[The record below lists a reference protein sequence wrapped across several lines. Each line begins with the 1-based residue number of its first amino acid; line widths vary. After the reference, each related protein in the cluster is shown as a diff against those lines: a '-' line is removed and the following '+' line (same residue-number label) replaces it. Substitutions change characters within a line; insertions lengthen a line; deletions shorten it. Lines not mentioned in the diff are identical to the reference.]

1 MAERSIYEDIAKRTG
16 GDIYIGVVGPVR
28 SGKSTFITRFMQ
40 ELVLPNMTDDYGRE
54 RARDEM
60 PQSAAGMTVMTT
72 EPKFVP
78 ESAVSVTLADG
89 VTMRVKMIDCVGYMI
104 PDALGGEENGAVR
117 LVHTPWQE
125 APMPFG
131 EAAEVGTR
139 KVIGEHATIG
149 VLVTSDGT
157 VGGIPR
163 ASYQEA
169 EERLVG
175 EVKAMGKPFAVV
187 VNSAYPK
194 GENATALAAE
204 LQARYGVPVLPLNC
218 LSLTAADVGELLG
231 LILSEFPVTALGV
244 HLPPLLTALEKT
256 HPLYRE
262 ITGEIM
268 RLSGEIRRMGEV
280 APCLTALTEKEA
292 VESVCTRSLNM
303 GTGRAEIDLTLAPSV
318 FYDLVSEAAGQE
330 IRNEG
335 KLYALTRSLC
345 EIKNRY
351 DRVAEALTDAEEKGY
366 GIVMPQPED
375 LHLEKPDIVRRAGGY
390 GVRLSATARS
400 IHMIRTDIETE
411 ISPILGTEQQSEDF
425 LRNIL
430 AEFEADPQKL
440 WESNMFGKS
449 LYELVGDGLHRKLEH
464 MPEEARQKLSET
476 LGKIINEGS
485 NGLICIL
492 L

>member
-1 MAERSIYEDIAKRTG
+1 MAETSIYQDIARRTG

-40 ELVLPNMTDDYGRE
+40 ELVLPNMTDEYGRE

-78 ESAVSVTLADG
+78 DQAVAVTLADG
-89 VTMRVKMIDCVGYMI
+89 TAMRVKMIDCVGYMI
-104 PDALGGEENGAVR
+104 PDALGGEEKGAAR

-163 ASYQEA
+163 ASFEQA

-175 EVKAMGKPFAVV
+175 EVKAMKKPFAVV
-187 VNSAYPK
+187 LNSAYPK
-194 GENATALAAE
+194 GENAAALAAE
-204 LQARYGVPVLPLNC
+204 LTVRYGVPVVPLCC
-218 LSLTAADVGELLG
+218 LSLTAEDIGGLLAV
-231 LILSEFPVTALGV
+231 ILSEFPVTAVGV
-244 HLPPLLTALEKT
+244 HLPPLLAALEKT
-256 HPLYRE
+256 HPLYRDV
-262 ITGEIM
+262 TGEIL
-268 RLSGEIRRMGEV
+268 RLAGEVRRMGDV
-280 APCLTALTEKEA
+280 TKGFLPLAEKESIAA
-292 VESVCTRSLNM
+292 VKTLTLDM
-303 GTGRAEIDLTLAPSV
+303 GTGRAEIALTLSPSV
-318 FYDLVSEAAGQE
+318 FYDLVSEAAGEE
-330 IRNEG
+330 IRDEG
-335 KLYALTRSLC
+335 KLFALTRALC
-345 EIKNRY
+345 ETKKRY
-351 DRVAEALTDAEEKGY
+351 DRVAEALADAEEKGY
-366 GIVMPQPED
+366 GIVMPQMED
-375 LHLEKPDIVRRAGGY
+375 LRLEKPDIVRRSGGY
-390 GVRLSATARS
+390 GVRLRAAARS
-400 IHMIRTDIETE
+400 IHMIRADIETE
-411 ISPILGTEQQSEDF
+411 MSPILGTEQQSEDF

-430 AEFEADPQKL
+430 AEFESDPQKL

-449 LYELVGDGLHRKLEH
+449 LYELVGEGMNRKLDH
-464 MPEEARQKLSET
+464 MPSEARQKLSET

-485 NGLICIL
+485 NGLVCIL

>member
-1 MAERSIYEDIAKRTG
+1 MAERSIYQDIAKRTG

-40 ELVLPNMTDDYGRE
+40 ELVLPNMTDEYGRE

-78 ESAVSVTLADG
+78 DQAVAVTLDDG
-89 VTMRVKMIDCVGYMI
+89 TAMRVKMIDCVGYMI
-104 PDALGGEENGAVR
+104 PDALGGEENGAAR

-131 EAAEVGTR
+131 EAAETGTR

-163 ASYQEA
+163 TSYVEA
-169 EERLVG
+169 EERLVN

-187 VNSAYPK
+187 LNSAHPASEK
-194 GENATALAAE
+194 AGELAAD
-204 LQARYGVPVLPLNC
+204 LAARYGVPVLPLNC
-218 LSLTAADVGELLG
+218 LSLTASDVGELLG
-231 LILSEFPVTALGV
+231 LILSEFPVTAVGV
-244 HLPPLLTALEKT
+244 NLPPLLTALEKT
-256 HPLYRE
+256 HPLYRDVTEE
-262 ITGEIM
+262 ILRLAGEV
-268 RLSGEIRRMGEV
+268 RRMGDV
-280 APCLTALTEKEA
+280 APCFAPLAEKEA
-292 VESVCTRSLNM
+292 VESVRTVTLDM
-303 GTGRAEIDLTLAPSV
+303 GTGRAEIALTLAPTV
-318 FYDLVSEAAGQE
+318 FYDLVSEAAGEE
-330 IRNEG
+330 IRDEG
-335 KLYALTRSLC
+335 KLFALTRTLC
-345 EIKNRY
+345 ATKKQY
-351 DRVAEALTDAEEKGY
+351 DRVAEALSDAEEKGY
-366 GIVMPQPED
+366 GVVMPELGD
-375 LHLEKPDIVRRAGGY
+375 LRLEKPDIVRRSGGY
-390 GVRLSATARS
+390 GVRLRAAAPS
-400 IHMIRTDIETE
+400 IHMIRADIETE
-411 ISPILGTEQQSEDF
+411 LNPILGTEQQSEDF

-430 AEFEADPQKL
+430 SEFETDPQKL

-449 LYELVGDGLHRKLEH
+449 LYELVGDGLHRKLDH
-464 MPEEARQKLSET
+464 MPPEARQKLSET

>member
-1 MAERSIYEDIAKRTG
+1 MAETSIYQDIARRTG

-78 ESAVSVTLADG
+78 DQAVAVTLADG
-89 VTMRVKMIDCVGYMI
+89 TAMRVKMIDCVGYMI
-104 PDALGGEENGAVR
+104 PDALGGEENGAAR

-131 EAAEVGTR
+131 EAAETGTR

-157 VGGIPR
+157 IGGIPR
-163 ASYQEA
+163 ASYEQA
-169 EERLVG
+169 EERLVT

-187 VNSAYPK
+187 LNSAYPK

-204 LQARYGVPVLPLNC
+204 LTERYGVPVLPLSC
-218 LSLTAADVGELLG
+218 LSLTATDVGELLG
-231 LILSEFPVTALGV
+231 VILSEFPVTAVGV

-256 HPLYRE
+256 HPLYRDVTEE
-262 ITGEIM
+262 IL
-268 RLSGEIRRMGEV
+268 RLAGEIRRMGDV
-280 APCLTALTEKEA
+280 TPCFASLTEKEA
-292 VESVCTRSLNM
+292 VAAVRTLTLDM
-303 GTGRAEIDLTLAPSV
+303 GTGRAEIALTLAPTV
-318 FYDLVSEAAGQE
+318 FYDLVSEAAGE
-330 IRNEG
+330 EVRDEG
-335 KLYALTRSLC
+335 KLFALTRTLC
-345 EIKNRY
+345 DVKRRY
-351 DRVAEALTDAEEKGY
+351 DRVAEALSDAEEKGY

-375 LHLEKPDIVRRAGGY
+375 LHLEKPDIVRRSGGY

-411 ISPILGTEQQSEDF
+411 ISPILGTERQSEDF
-425 LRNIL
+425 LRSVL
-430 AEFEADPQKL
+430 AEFESDPQKL

-449 LYELVGDGLHRKLEH
+449 LYELVGDGMHRKLDH
-464 MPEEARQKLSET
+464 MPPEARQKLSET